1 MTQTQINGSE
11 QIKSGSVTH
20 TQVDSSI
27 IVAAGSNA
35 FSGNQDMGGHK
46 ITGGANGTS
55 ANDYI
60 TLSQAQN
67 LLQGLSPLISVQA
80 MTTGSETFTI
90 ASGSV
95 TQIAGTNI
103 DGVTT
108 WTIGDRILIKNAP
121 SATGVGSADSGG
133 AGTDQPAN
141 GVYSIIGT
149 TTNLT
154 VTRDS
159 TSNTPLSTGVQPSG
173 KFVFCD
179 EGTANKGAGYI
190 VLDPASPDTAFTYGT
205 TNMQWGKFNSSSS
218 GTVTTASVVSAN
230 GFAGTV
236 ANAST
241 TPSITLTTTITG
253 VLKGNGTVIS
263 AATAGTDYM
272 APSNWVST
280 ETPSG
285 TVNGSNTAFTL
296 ANTPN
301 SNVTN
306 PVMLYLNGTLLE
318 PGSGNDYTISGSS
331 ITMLFAP
338 ATGDKLRAYY
348 WK

>member
-1 MTQTQINGSE
+1 MATTQINGSE
-11 QIKSGSVTH
+11 QIKSGTVTH
-20 TQVDSSI
+20 TQVDSSV
-27 IVAAGSNA
+27 IVAGGGNA
-35 FSGNQDMGGHK
+35 FSGDQSMGSHK
-46 ITGGANGTS
+46 LTNVANGVATTD
-55 ANDYI
+55 AI
-60 TLSQAQN
+60 TLGQAQN
-67 LLQGLSPLISVQA
+67 LLQGLSPLIGVQA

-95 TQIAGTNI
+95 TQISGTNV

-108 WTIGDRILIKNAP
+108 WTIGDRILVKNAP
-121 SATGVGSADSGG
+121 ASTGAGSADSGG

-141 GVYSIIGT
+141 GVYSITGT

-154 VTRDS
+154 VVRDS
-159 TSNTPLSTGVQPSG
+159 TSTTPLSTGVQPSG

-190 VLDPASPDTAFTYGT
+190 VTDPASPDSTFTYGT
-205 TNMQWGKFNSSSS
+205 TAMQWGRFNSSGS
-218 GTVTTASVVSAN
+218 GTVTNTSVVSAN
-230 GFAGTV
+230 GFNGSF
-236 ANAST
+236 ANSST
-241 TPSITLTTTITG
+241 TPALTLTTTVTG
-253 VLKGNGTVIS
+253 VVKGNGTAIS
-263 AATAGTDYM
+263 AATAGADYM
-272 APSNWVST
+272 APSNWVAN

-301 SNVTN
+301 TNVTN
-306 PVMLYLNGTLLE
+306 PVMLYLNGNLLE

-338 ATGDKLRAYY
+338 ASGDKPRAYY